1 MLIGIGYVRM
11 PNSWIMF
18 RNVWK
23 NDFSLGYLLDN
34 LQYNSNMSTFKS
46 PEVHICG
53 RIKTIVD
60 FAKS

>member
-1 MLIGIGYVRM
+1 
-11 PNSWIMF
+11 MF
-18 RNVWK
+18 GKMIVVWVI
-23 NDFSLGYLLDN
+23 YLDYLD
-34 LQYNSNMSTFKS
+34 YNSNMSTFKS